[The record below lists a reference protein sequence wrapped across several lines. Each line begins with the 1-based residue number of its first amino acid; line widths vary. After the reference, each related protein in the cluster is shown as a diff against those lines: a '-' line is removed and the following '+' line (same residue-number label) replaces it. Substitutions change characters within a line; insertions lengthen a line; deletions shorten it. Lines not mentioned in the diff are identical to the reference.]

1 MGGRAVHCA
10 VSQTQGTDAA
20 ARLGLNF
27 EFLYALVAHR
37 PPLQGE
43 HGGMRGPPT
52 DEPYLMSAVRGQK
65 KFGWNLSGV
74 SSPPFATSLLY
85 RYSAKGV
92 LLVLLGNLLSCLNFG
107 LLHSPWPSK
116 NCANFRLLSFDEL
129 PLFAALICCLSV
141 CDHTNFPQN
150 PNGHTLYARWRGSSF
165 SKSKCSMS

>member
-1 MGGRAVHCA
+1 VHCA

-65 KFGWNLSGV
+65 KFGWNLSG
-74 SSPPFATSLLY
+74 SLFTTV
-85 RYSAKGV
+85 RYV
-92 LLVLLGNLLSCLNFG
+92 L
-107 LLHSPWPSK
+107 
-116 NCANFRLLSFDEL
+116 A
-129 PLFAALICCLSV
+129 LSV
-141 CDHTNFPQN
+141 
-150 PNGHTLYARWRGSSF
+150 
-165 SKSKCSMS
+165 